1 MVHLLNLRFAG
12 GIRNLPFLHAAPLRG
27 TSLLVTL
34 KAFSPLSRQRRSSFA
49 AQAAVLYAPTK
60 HATRKTGF
68 ESLGLGEDLMAA
80 VSEHRFEAPTEI
92 QVKF

>member
-1 MVHLLNLRFAG
+1 
-12 GIRNLPFLHAAPLRG
+12 
-27 TSLLVTL
+27 
-34 KAFSPLSRQRRSSFA
+34 
-49 AQAAVLYAPTK
+49 VLDAPTK

-92 QVKF
+92 QVIFWALRFNQSCFLEVPVSSHHSNHQIYEEKIG